1 MPIVSSS
8 ALIAA
13 PVPAALFLPLAA
25 LFGVGLDRLCGEPRR
40 WHPLVGFG
48 VLAGA
53 VERRLNVGG
62 TRRLRG
68 LLAWSLLV
76 LPAFVLA
83 AWSIPSGVPGW
94 LLHVLLLYLALGGR
108 SLGEHASRVADD
120 LAAGDLLQA
129 RQHVGWMVSRQTDN
143 LDAGGVASAC
153 VESTLENGNDA
164 VFGALFWFALL
175 GGPGAL
181 LYRLANTLDAMWGY
195 RTHRFADFGWA
206 AARLDDL
213 LNFLP
218 ARLTALS
225 YALCGRTRGAL
236 RCWRKQAANWKS
248 PNAGPVMAAGAGSL
262 GVALG
267 GAACYEGRLEE
278 RPPLGDGR
286 AAGGQDIA
294 QALALLRRSVW
305 LWLAVLLCL
314 GLAGA

>member
-13 PVPAALFLPLAA
+13 PAPAALFLPLAA

-108 SLGEHASRVADD
+108 SLGEHRV
-120 LAAGDLLQA
+120 
-129 RQHVGWMVSRQTDN
+129 
-143 LDAGGVASAC
+143 
-153 VESTLENGNDA
+153 
-164 VFGALFWFALL
+164 GA
-175 GGPGAL
+175 
-181 LYRLANTLDAMWGY
+181 
-195 RTHRFADFGWA
+195 
-206 AARLDDL
+206 
-213 LNFLP
+213 
-218 ARLTALS
+218 
-225 YALCGRTRGAL
+225 
-236 RCWRKQAANWKS
+236 
-248 PNAGPVMAAGAGSL
+248 
-262 GVALG
+262 
-267 GAACYEGRLEE
+267 
-278 RPPLGDGR
+278 
-286 AAGGQDIA
+286 
-294 QALALLRRSVW
+294 
-305 LWLAVLLCL
+305 LCL
-314 GLAGA
+314 GMKDRPWRHVIVPFDQRRQRAAAHHGFSKQRPDRIGDRAAMRVDQQQVTE